1 MEVYTRVFAL
11 DMAATPPFPLPVT
24 VEMPRRSFAPC
35 QRPAEIVGQAAGALP
50 LSEGDKDKRIPDEA
64 ELVSRF

>member
-1 MEVYTRVFAL
+1 MISQNRHFGESCFSYVRW
-11 DMAATPPFPLPVT
+11 
-24 VEMPRRSFAPC
+24 R
-35 QRPAEIVGQAAGALP
+35 AEIVGQAAGALP